1 MTHLVAWLWQGIVI
15 AGVTTLAVRVIPP
28 ASASKRHFLW
38 WMALVFTLA
47 LPLLDRFNW
56 LAGSEL
62 QAVTGAHTQSSGF
75 ILPIPPAWLISGALA
90 ICAGIGI
97 LSFCRLAFSLRTL
110 RQVLLSSRPFDAN
123 RAERLTRWRAARQSR
138 RQTELRVSNELD
150 GACAA
155 GFHRPTIL
163 VSSSL
168 AAALTDDVLEW
179 IILHEQAH
187 LERFDDWSRAVQ
199 CVVFSLARWH
209 PAVWWIS
216 RNIDVERESACD
228 QRVIERACSPL
239 AYARGLA
246 EAAELIV
253 HGRGCTPLLA
263 PGSSITTPMLRLRIE
278 RLLATSPVPSP
289 AFSSWASAAAC
300 TVVASVAIGLSN
312 APQLV
317 TFTAGVAHRATLAS
331 TSYFI
336 GAPHEFPVAFA
347 SPRTIELP
355 FEDNGTAAP
364 QTIDVISE
372 PVAMP
377 AVESSAIHTTT
388 ISPRA
393 IVGNATS
400 PSMPSGAAE
409 HLASTS
415 IPFLVRVPVT
425 QPAAVPVTQPAAP
438 READGIDWSALGR
451 TSAAAGI
458 AVGKAGTA
466 TGLAASRAGTSVG
479 RFFKSGGLAFA
490 RSF

>member
-1 MTHLVAWLWQGIVI
+1 VV
-15 AGVTTLAVRVIPP
+15 
-28 ASASKRHFLW
+28 
-38 WMALVFTLA
+38 
-47 LPLLDRFNW
+47 
-56 LAGSEL
+56 
-62 QAVTGAHTQSSGF
+62 
-75 ILPIPPAWLISGALA
+75 
-90 ICAGIGI
+90 
-97 LSFCRLAFSLRTL
+97 
-110 RQVLLSSRPFDAN
+110 LSSRPFDAN
-123 RAERLTRWRAARQSR
+123 RAERLSRWRAARRSR
-138 RQTELRVSNELD
+138 RQTQLRVSNEIV

-163 VSSSL
+163 ISSSL
-168 AAALTDDVLEW
+168 AAGLTDDVLES

-199 CVVFSLARWH
+199 CVVFGLARWH

-253 HGRGCTPLLA
+253 HARGGTPLLA

-278 RLLATSPVPSP
+278 RLLATSPVRSP
-289 AFSSWASAAAC
+289 AFASWASAAAC
-300 TVVASVAIGLSN
+300 AVVASVAVGLSN

-336 GAPHEFPVAFA
+336 GAPHRLPTAFA
-347 SPRTIELP
+347 SSRAIELS
-355 FEDNGTAAP
+355 FEDTGTAAP
-364 QTIDVISE
+364 QTPGVISE
-372 PVAMP
+372 AVTTT
-377 AVESSAIHTTT
+377 AVESRAIDTTPS
-388 ISPRA
+388 SPRA
-393 IVGNATS
+393 IVGDATS
-400 PSMPSGAAE
+400 PSIPSLAAE
-409 HLASTS
+409 HLRSTP
-415 IPFLVRVPVT
+415 IRFLVRVPVT
-425 QPAAVPVTQPAAP
+425 RPAAVPVTQAAAAG
-438 READGIDWSALGR
+438 EADSVDWSALGR
-451 TSAAAGI
+451 TSVVAGM

-479 RFFKSGGLAFA
+479 RFFKSGGLALA

>member
-15 AGVTTLAVRVIPP
+15 AGVTTLTVRVIPT
-28 ASASKRHFLW
+28 AAASKRHFLW
-38 WMALVFTLA
+38 WMALVLTLA
-47 LPLLDRFNW
+47 LPLLERFDW
-56 LAGSEL
+56 VAGSEL
-62 QAVTGAHTQSSGF
+62 QAVTDATQSSGF

-90 ICAGIGI
+90 ICAGIAL
-97 LSFCRLAFSLRTL
+97 LSFARLAFSVRRLQ
-110 RQVLLSSRPFDAN
+110 QVVLSSSPFDAN

-138 RQTELRVSNELD
+138 RQAELRVSNEID

-155 GFHRPTIL
+155 GFHRPAIL

-168 AAALTDDVLEW
+168 AAGLTDDVLES

-253 HGRGCTPLLA
+253 QASAGTPLLA

-278 RLLATSPVPSP
+278 RLLATSPVRSP

-300 TVVASVAIGLSN
+300 TVVASVAIGLSY

-336 GAPHEFPVAFA
+336 GAPHEFPAAFA
-347 SPRTIELP
+347 SPRTIELS

-364 QTIDVISE
+364 PMLGVISE
-372 PVAMP
+372 PVATA
-377 AVESSAIHTTT
+377 AVKIRAIDTTT
-388 ISPRA
+388 SPRA
-393 IVGNATS
+393 TVGDPTS
-400 PSMPSGAAE
+400 PSIPGGAAE
-409 HLASTS
+409 HLGSKS
-415 IPFLVRVPVT
+415 IPFLVRVPVSQPAVVPVS
-425 QPAAVPVTQPAAP
+425 QPAAAP
-438 READGIDWSALGR
+438 EAVGIDWSVLGR
-451 TSAAAGI
+451 TSVVAGM

-479 RFFKSGGLAFA
+479 RFFKSGGLALA